1 MTIATGTGTETAR
14 EESSSR
20 TVVAGVA
27 LLLSVLGATA
37 LGIGAG
43 IGFLTP
49 ATETVFTALALA
61 GWLLLVWAALL
72 GGVAAVGLVR
82 SALARRRSAPLPS
95 ALVIA
100 TGVVIATVLIAQ
112 PLVGSSGAVG

>member
-1 MTIATGTGTETAR
+1 MTIATRTGTETPS

-27 LLLSVLGATA
+27 LLLSVLGAVA
-37 LGIGAG
+37 LGIGAA

-61 GWLLLVWAALL
+61 GWLLIVWSALL
-72 GGVAAVGLVR
+72 GGAAAVGLVR
-82 SALARRRSAPLPS
+82 SAIAPRRAAPLPS

-100 TGVVIATVLIAQ
+100 TAVVIATVVIAQ